1 MAQHASSVEMS
12 LAGAGRWRPDWW
24 VLPLTILMVVVFA
37 GSGWSLGGVD
47 REGLT
52 VELLMVAV
60 NTLPLLAIRRNPL
73 LVVAVFSIAYPMWV
87 ALGYPTSELQSLPTI
102 AAMFALGAWDRP
114 LWLRSLGL
122 ITPVWMV
129 VGGTVFWG
137 ADFFGLTF
145 VGVFFVVVWALG
157 VLIADRRARADAL
170 ETRTRELEEA
180 REELARRAVADE
192 RSRIARELH
201 DVIAHAMSV
210 ITVQAGVGA
219 HLADDHRSDPAV
231 EALDVIERTGRE
243 ALEEMRRML
252 TVLRQS
258 DLDDSPNTP
267 QPTIDDLPGLFDQ
280 VRQADVQVVYTTRGA
295 RRDLSP
301 GLELAV
307 YRMVQEALTNVVKH
321 APGSLAEVT
330 MSYDAAS
337 LEIEVVNGLNAD
349 GADPPRDPSN
359 EPGLGLQGMAER
371 VALYDGHLEAMTDGN
386 RFRVNAQFP
395 LEETRR

>member
-1 MAQHASSVEMS
+1 MV
-12 LAGAGRWRPDWW
+12 
-24 VLPLTILMVVVFA
+24 PLTVLMVVVFA

-47 REGLT
+47 REGLP

-73 LVVAVFSIAYPMWV
+73 LVVGVFSIAYPMWV
-87 ALGYPTSELQSLPTI
+87 ALGYPTSELQSLPTT

-122 ITPVWMV
+122 ITPAWLVA
-129 VGGTVFWG
+129 GGTVFWG
-137 ADFFGLTF
+137 ADFFNLIF

-157 VLIADRRARADAL
+157 VLIADRRARANAL

-180 REELARRAVADE
+180 REELAQRAVADE

-219 HLADDHRSDPAV
+219 HLADNRSGPAV
-231 EALDVIERTGRE
+231 EALDVIERTGRD

-258 DLDDSPNTP
+258 DLDESPHTP
-267 QPTIDDLPGLFDQ
+267 QPTLSDLPGLLDQ
-280 VRQADVQVVYTTRGA
+280 VRQADIQVVSTTRGS

-307 YRMVQEALTNVVKH
+307 YRLVQEALTNVVKH

-330 MSYDAAS
+330 LSYES
-337 LEIEVVNGLNAD
+337 EFLEIEVVNGLSAD
-349 GADPPRDPSN
+349 GALRSQDPSN
-359 EPGLGLQGMAER
+359 ERGLGLRGMAER
-371 VALYDGHLEAMTDGN
+371 AALYGGQVDARTEGN
-386 RFRVNAQFP
+386 RFRVTARFP
-395 LEETRR
+395 LEETER

>member
-1 MAQHASSVEMS
+1 MTQHASSGEMS
-12 LAGAGRWRPDWW
+12 LSWASRWRPGWW
-24 VLPLTILMVVVFA
+24 MIPLTVLMVVVFA

-47 REGLT
+47 REGLA
-52 VELLMVAV
+52 VELLMIAV

-73 LVVAVFSIAYPMWV
+73 FVVAVFSIAYPTWV
-87 ALGYPTSELQSLPTI
+87 ALGYTTSELQSLPTT

-122 ITPVWMV
+122 ITPVWLV
-129 VGGTVFWG
+129 AGGTVFWG
-137 ADFFGLTF
+137 ADLLNLTF

-157 VLIADRRARADAL
+157 VLIADRRARANAL

-180 REELARRAVADE
+180 RGELAQRAVADE

-219 HLADDHRSDPAV
+219 HLADHRSDPAV
-231 EALDVIERTGRE
+231 EALGVIERTGRE

-252 TVLRQS
+252 TVLRRS
-258 DLDDSPNTP
+258 DLDDSPHTP
-267 QPTIDDLPGLFDQ
+267 QPTLSDLHGLLDQ
-280 VRQADVQVVYTTRGA
+280 VRQADVQVVYTTRGP

-307 YRMVQEALTNVVKH
+307 YRLVQEALTNVVKH
-321 APGSLAEVT
+321 ASGSLAEVT
-330 MSYDAAS
+330 VSYETAF
-337 LEIEVVNGLNAD
+337 LEVEVVNGFSAD
-349 GADPPRDPSN
+349 GADRSRDPSN
-359 EPGLGLQGMAER
+359 ERGLGLRGMAER
-371 VALYDGHLEAMTDGN
+371 VALYDGHLEAKTDGT
-386 RFRVNAQFP
+386 RFRVTARFP
-395 LEETRR
+395 LEETDT